1 MRKFLIY
8 LVSIVGVTLLW
19 FSPNIWGY
27 FVFQGYCQ
35 KYGGLTVNGK
45 VLPDQG
51 WLADSKDS
59 QGYRS
64 PFFLGK
70 VGFVRYENEKG
81 EKFDVY
87 GVPESGSYEPRYVFK
102 PVDESKEVKYRLRY
116 VNEKYP
122 DEVRLGKTEINV
134 LSAKTNE
141 LIIRYTVLV
150 YGQFEQSRT
159 LFNAPS
165 ATYCPTEPLNEK
177 EESKLIFN

>member
-1 MRKFLIY
+1 
-8 LVSIVGVTLLW
+8 
-19 FSPNIWGY
+19 
-27 FVFQGYCQ
+27 
-35 KYGGLTVNGK
+35 
-45 VLPDQG
+45 
-51 WLADSKDS
+51 
-59 QGYRS
+59 
-64 PFFLGK
+64 
-70 VGFVRYENEKG
+70 VRYENEKG

-116 VNEKYP
+116 VNEKFP

-141 LIIRYTVLV
+141 LIIRYTVVV

-177 EESKLIFN
+177 EESRLIFN